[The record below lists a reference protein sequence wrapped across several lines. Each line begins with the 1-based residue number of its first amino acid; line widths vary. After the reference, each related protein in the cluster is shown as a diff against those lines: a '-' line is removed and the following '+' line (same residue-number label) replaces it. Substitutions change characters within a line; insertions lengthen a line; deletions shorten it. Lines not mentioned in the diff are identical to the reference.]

1 VVGLTLAKA
10 RTRIAR
16 AHCRVGKVSRVRS
29 TARKKNR
36 VIRQAPRPGRR
47 LASGGKVNL
56 TLGKG
61 GARS

>member
-1 VVGLTLAKA
+1 
-10 RTRIAR
+10 
-16 AHCRVGKVSRVRS
+16 VRS

-36 VIRQAPRPGRR
+36 VIRQTPKPGRR
-47 LASGGKVNL
+47 LANRGKVNL